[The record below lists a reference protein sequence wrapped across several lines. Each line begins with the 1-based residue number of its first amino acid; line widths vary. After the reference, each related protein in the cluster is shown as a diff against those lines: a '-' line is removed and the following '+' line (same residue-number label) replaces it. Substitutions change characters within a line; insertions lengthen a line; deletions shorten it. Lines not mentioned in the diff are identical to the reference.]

1 MFAKSRTEALPNIGK
16 KWTDLEEQQLLNE
29 LEICMEYREIAINHG
44 RTEGGITA
52 HINDMV
58 YRLYLEQKPK
68 EEIMKLLHVSDKDF
82 DYTISCKTAKRENRQ
97 KRKES
102 HVEQKVEPQPVLMIA
117 PPLQSEFTLVK
128 TELADM
134 KTKMNTIKTEVLA
147 IKKMLK
153 HISTLMESIYKFE
166 SA

>member
-1 MFAKSRTEALPNIGK
+1 MFAKSRTDALPNIGK

-44 RTEGGITA
+44 RTEGGISA

-58 YRLYLEQKPK
+58 YRLYLNQMPK

-102 HVEQKVEPQPVLMIA
+102 HVEQKTEESIPPVLMIA
-117 PPLQSEFTLVK
+117 PPLQAEFRLVK
-128 TELADM
+128 TELAEL
-134 KTKMNTIKTEVLA
+134 KTEVLA
-147 IKKMLK
+147 LKKMLK
-153 HISTLMESIYKFE
+153 HISTLMESVYEFE